1 MSPNLTQLIEQSAAL
16 SPQERLELA
25 THLQST
31 QNSLDRWDLSEAA
44 IAKRS
49 VEMRQVLAEW
59 REMGDEKEQT
69 ETWTELKVSLDLDT
83 RQRRSVLETIAN
95 LRSQQSS
102 FKTFQEID
110 AEILEEKEAFK
121 AYDLPTPYD
130 SFGAGAILMK
140 SIASY

>member
-16 SPQERLELA
+16 SPQERLEPA

-59 REMGDEKEQT
+59 REMGDEEEQT

-102 FKTFQEID
+102 FKTPQEID
-110 AEILEEKEAFK
+110 AEILE
-121 AYDLPTPYD
+121 
-130 SFGAGAILMK
+130 
-140 SIASY
+140 